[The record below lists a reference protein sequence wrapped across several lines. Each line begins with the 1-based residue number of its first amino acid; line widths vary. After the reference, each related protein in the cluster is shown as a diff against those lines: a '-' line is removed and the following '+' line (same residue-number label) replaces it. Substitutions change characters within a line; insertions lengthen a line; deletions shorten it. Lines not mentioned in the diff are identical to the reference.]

1 MFSGQEEYFQE
12 LLVLVKEEISLY
24 TRYAVR
30 LGEDGR
36 IRHVYNT
43 RLFQEELSN
52 VLEDAFSHMDRKAY
66 RRERKALFARWRE
79 FHDKAYRTIKSGVM
93 LPFEYMLRKLE
104 LTEFEQFMACL
115 AMAPELNR
123 EYERLYCYLQDDL
136 AWRYPSLDLCVKM
149 YTMEE
154 LEQNAMIHQVF
165 ARKEMLCCIFGGKG
179 ASQESELSWRL
190 KLSKDLIDF
199 VFFYE
204 SDLLNRKAEY
214 QLYIPGSGTEAGLN
228 INQETAEAISRRL
241 AENVMGSQ
249 PAKGAVSGQPVKGA
263 AQQKGRLFLLRGPCG
278 SGKKLQIR
286 RAAGSLGFGVL
297 FFDLREAADRSEE
310 QIREAV
316 GEAAVRA
323 VLDRALLA
331 FCHWEA
337 LWAGEKKKRRT
348 AQSILRRA
356 SLFFRDIF
364 LTVEEEPGADALEG
378 EYPFGY
384 QTEEFRMRFPTIQ
397 ERSRLWQEFLAEN
410 MGKQEA
416 FLDAQNLQQD
426 LEAEDPPSLQSPCNR
441 SRNLQQ
447 DSEAES
453 AGETAASL
461 YDRLAAQF
469 DFTPGII
476 REAAESACRQ
486 ARDQAP
492 VLAVRLNP
500 APSDADITNR
510 ERLYPA
516 PPDAGITNRARGQV
530 PVSAALLYQA
540 CQQKISHRLG
550 ERASRVN
557 AAYAWEDLVLEEGPK
572 ELLRQACSQV
582 AYRGK
587 VYEQWGFQD
596 KIAYGRGV
604 SLLFAGPPGT
614 GKTMAA
620 QVIARELNLE
630 LYKVDL
636 SGVLSKYIGETQKNL
651 REIFDEVKKSRSILF
666 FDEADVL
673 FGKRVDVSDARDI
686 SANAQTAYLLQKME
700 EYDGITIL
708 ATNLM
713 QNFDDA
719 YKRRMKYIIRFT
731 FPQKEQRALLWEKVF
746 PRQMPLQ
753 KDIDIPYLSENFEI
767 SGASIKNIAL
777 NAAFIAASRQEI
789 TGMEH
794 IMTALQ
800 QEYEK
805 SGKILGKAELKEYYG
820 YKISI

>member
-1 MFSGQEEYFQE
+1 MNGRVIKKMFSGQEEYFQE
-12 LLVLVKEEISLY
+12 LLTLVKQEISLY
-24 TRYAVR
+24 TKYAVR
-30 LGEDGR
+30 MKEDGR
-36 IRHVYNT
+36 LRHIYNT
-43 RLFQEELSN
+43 KIFKDELSN
-52 VLEDAFSHMDRKAY
+52 VLEDSFSHMSRADYEKE
-66 RRERKALFARWRE
+66 REALFSLWRD
-79 FHDKAYRTIKSGVM
+79 FHEKAYRTIKSGVM
-93 LPFEYMLRKLE
+93 LPFEYLLRKLG
-104 LTEFEQFMACL
+104 LTEPEQYMACL

-123 EYERLYCYLQDDL
+123 EFERMYCYLQDDL

-149 YTMEE
+149 YTMDE
-154 LEQNAMIHQVF
+154 LTENALIHQTFV
-165 ARKEMLCCIFGGKG
+165 RRELLHCIFDRQPAG
-179 ASQESELSWRL
+179 QESGLAWRL
-190 KLSKDLIDF
+190 KLRRDLIDF

-204 SDLLNRKAEY
+204 RDLLGRKAEY
-214 QLYIPGSGTEAGLN
+214 QLKMPDSSNEAGLS
-228 INQETAEAISRRL
+228 INREVAEAIGRRL
-241 AENVMGSQ
+241 DEEDS
-249 PAKGAVSGQPVKGA
+249 KEL
-263 AQQKGRLFLLRGPCG
+263 GRLFLLRGPYG

-286 RAAGSLGFGVL
+286 LAAGALGYSVL
-297 FFDLREAADRSEE
+297 FFDIGEVVNRAEDQML
-310 QIREAV
+310 EAV
-316 GEAAVRA
+316 GDAMVRA
-323 VLDRALLA
+323 VLDRAFLV
-331 FCHWEA
+331 FCHWESI
-337 LWAGEKKKRRT
+337 WSGEKQKRQS
-348 AQSILRRA
+348 AQEILRKA
-356 SLFFRDIF
+356 SLFFRNIF
-364 LTVEEEPGADALEG
+364 LTVEEEPGEDVVKGQYPEG
-378 EYPFGY
+378 YEI
-384 QTEEFRMRFPTIQ
+384 EEFRMRFPSIQ
-397 ERSRLWQEFLAEN
+397 ERSLLWKEFLEGAS
-410 MGKQEA
+410 GQE
-416 FLDAQNLQQD
+416 DA
-426 LEAEDPPSLQSPCNR
+426 A
-441 SRNLQQ
+441 
-447 DSEAES
+447 
-453 AGETAASL
+453 L

-469 DFTPGII
+469 DFTPGVIK
-476 REAAESACRQ
+476 EAAQFALKEAK
-486 ARDQAP
+486 
-492 VLAVRLNP
+492 
-500 APSDADITNR
+500 NR
-510 ERLYPA
+510 GE
-516 PPDAGITNRARGQV
+516 QQ
-530 PVSAALLYQA
+530 VSAALLYRA

-557 AAYAWEDLVLEEGPK
+557 AAYTWDDLVLEDGPK
-572 ELLRQACSQV
+572 ELLRQACGQV

-596 KIAYGRGV
+596 KIAYGRGI

-620 QVIARELNLE
+620 QVLARELNLE

-651 REIFDEVKKSRSILF
+651 KEIFDEVKKSRSILF

-746 PRQMPLQ
+746 PKQMPLQ
-753 KDIDIPYLSENFEI
+753 KDIDISYLADNFEL

-805 SGKILGKAELKEYYG
+805 SGKILGKSELKEYYG
-820 YKISI
+820 YKI

>member
-1 MFSGQEEYFQE
+1 MFLGQEEYFQE
-12 LLVLVKEEISLY
+12 LLALVKEEISLY

-30 LGEDGR
+30 LGKDGR

-66 RRERKALFARWRE
+66 GRERKALFARWRE
-79 FHDKAYRTIKSGVM
+79 FHDKAYHTIKRGVM

-104 LTEFEQFMACL
+104 MTEFEQYMACL

-123 EYERLYCYLQDDL
+123 EFERMYCYLQDDL

-149 YTMEE
+149 YTMKE
-154 LEQNAMIHQVF
+154 LEQNAIIHQVF
-165 ARKEMLCCIFGGKG
+165 ARKEMLCCVFGKKG

-190 KLSKDLIDF
+190 KLSQDLIDF

-214 QLYIPGSGTEAGLN
+214 QLHVFGRGTEVGLN
-228 INQETAEAISRRL
+228 INQQAADSISRRL
-241 AENVMGSQ
+241 AEDLPEAG
-249 PAKGAVSGQPVKGA
+249 G
-263 AQQKGRLFLLRGPCG
+263 QKGRLFLLRGPCG
-278 SGKKLQIR
+278 SGKKLQICK
-286 RAAGSLGFGVL
+286 AAASQGCNVL
-297 FFDLREAADRSEE
+297 FFDLREAEGKSEE
-310 QIREAV
+310 QLQEAV
-316 GEAAVRA
+316 GAAAVRA
-323 VLDRALLA
+323 VLDRAFLA

-337 LWAGEKKKRRT
+337 VWAGEKKKRRS
-348 AQSILRRA
+348 AQAALRRA
-356 SLFFRDIF
+356 FLFFQNIF
-364 LTVEEEPGADALEG
+364 LTAEEEPGKDVMGG

-384 QTEEFRMRFPTIQ
+384 QIEEFRLRFPTIQ

-410 MGKQEA
+410 VRQGEGSLHMQET
-416 FLDAQNLQQD
+416 Q
-426 LEAEDPPSLQSPCNR
+426 R
-441 SRNLQQ
+441 H
-447 DSEAES
+447 SEAS
-453 AGETAASL
+453 V

-476 REAAESACRQ
+476 RKAAESACRQ
-486 ARDQAP
+486 AKEQGREQI
-492 VLAVRLNP
+492 
-500 APSDADITNR
+500 SD
-510 ERLYPA
+510 EFLY
-516 PPDAGITNRARGQV
+516 R
-530 PVSAALLYQA
+530 A

-557 AAYAWEDLVLEEGPK
+557 AAYAWDDLVLEEGPK
-572 ELLRQACSQV
+572 ELLRQACGQV

-731 FPQKEQRALLWEKVF
+731 FPQKEQRAMLWEKVF
-746 PRQMPLQ
+746 PKQMPLQ
-753 KDIDIPYLSENFEI
+753 QDIDIPYLSENFEI
-767 SGASIKNIAL
+767 SGASIKNIVI
-777 NAAFIAASRQEI
+777 NAAFLAASRQEI

-794 IMTALQ
+794 IMAALQ

-820 YKISI
+820 YKITI

>member
-30 LGEDGR
+30 LREDGR

-66 RRERKALFARWRE
+66 RRERKALFARWQE
-79 FHDKAYRTIKSGVM
+79 FHDKAYRTVKSGVM

-154 LEQNAMIHQVF
+154 LEQNAIIHQVF
-165 ARKEMLCCIFGGKG
+165 ARKEMLCCIFGGKE

-190 KLSKDLIDF
+190 KLSRDLIDF

-214 QLYIPGSGTEAGLN
+214 RLYIPGSGTEARLN
-228 INQETAEAISRRL
+228 INQETADVISRRL
-241 AENVMGSQ
+241 AKNISEADG
-249 PAKGAVSGQPVKGA
+249 G
-263 AQQKGRLFLLRGPCG
+263 KGRLFLLRGPCG

-286 RAAGSLGFGVL
+286 RAADSLGLGVL
-297 FFDLREAADRSEE
+297 FFDLREAADRNEE

-337 LWAGEKKKRRT
+337 LWVGEKKKRRT
-348 AQSILRRA
+348 AQAILRRA

-364 LTVEEEPGADALEG
+364 LTVEEEPGVDVLES

-384 QTEEFRMRFPTIQ
+384 QVEEFRMSFPTIQ

-410 MGKQEA
+410 MGKQA
-416 FLDAQNLQQD
+416 APLDEQKPWQN
-426 LEAEDPPSLQSPCNR
+426 
-441 SRNLQQ
+441 
-447 DSEAES
+447 SEAKDI
-453 AGETAASL
+453 GETAASL

-469 DFTPGII
+469 DFTPGVI
-476 REAAESACRQ
+476 REAAAYACRQ
-486 ARDQAP
+486 AKDQ
-492 VLAVRLNP
+492 
-500 APSDADITNR
+500 
-510 ERLYPA
+510 
-516 PPDAGITNRARGQV
+516 GQRQA
-530 PVSAALLYQA
+530 SSALLYQA

-550 ERASRVN
+550 ERASRVH
-557 AAYAWEDLVLEEGPK
+557 AAYAWDDLVLEEGPK

-596 KIAYGRGV
+596 KIAYGRGI

-620 QVIARELNLE
+620 QVLARELNLE

-731 FPQKEQRALLWEKVF
+731 FPQKEQRAQLWEKVF
-746 PRQMPLQ
+746 PGQMPLK
-753 KDIDIPYLSENFEI
+753 KDIDIPYLSENFEL
-767 SGASIKNIAL
+767 SGASIKNIAI

-820 YKISI
+820 YKISV

>member
-1 MFSGQEEYFQE
+1 MTMDDKMIKKMFSGQEEYFQE
-12 LLVLVKEEISLY
+12 LLVLVKREISLY
-24 TRYAVR
+24 TKYAVR
-30 LGEDGR
+30 MKEDGR
-36 IRHVYNT
+36 IRHIYNT
-43 RLFQEELSN
+43 KIFKDELSN
-52 VLEDAFSHMDRKAY
+52 IMEDSFSNMSRADYEK
-66 RRERKALFARWRE
+66 ERGALFSLWE
-79 FHDKAYRTIKSGVM
+79 DFHGRAYHTIKSGVM
-93 LPFEYMLRKLE
+93 LPFEYMIRKLE
-104 LTEFEQFMACL
+104 LTKFEQYMACL

-123 EYERLYCYLQDDL
+123 EFERMYCYLQDDL
-136 AWRYPSLDLCVKM
+136 AWRSPSLDLCVKM
-149 YTMEE
+149 YTMDE
-154 LEQNAMIHQVF
+154 LAESTLVHQTFVRRELLYCVF
-165 ARKEMLCCIFGGKG
+165 DRQTAG
-179 ASQESELSWRL
+179 QESGLAWRL
-190 KLSKDLIDF
+190 KLHRDLIDF
-199 VFFYE
+199 TFFYE
-204 SDLLNRKAEY
+204 SDLLGRKAEY
-214 QLYIPGSGTEAGLN
+214 QLRLSGSSKGMGLS
-228 INQETAEAISRRL
+228 INQETAEAIGRHL
-241 AENVMGSQ
+241 VEDDAEEADTQ
-249 PAKGAVSGQPVKGA
+249 
-263 AQQKGRLFLLRGPCG
+263 GRLFLLRGPYG

-286 RAAGSLGFGVL
+286 LAAGAVGYSVL
-297 FFDLREAADRSEE
+297 FFDIREVVNRRED
-310 QIREAV
+310 QMLEAV
-316 GEAAVRA
+316 GDAVVRA
-323 VLDRALLA
+323 VLDRAFIV
-331 FCHWEA
+331 FCHWESV
-337 LWAGEKKKRRT
+337 WAGEKQKR
-348 AQSILRRA
+348 QSAREMLRKA
-356 SLFFRDIF
+356 SLFFHNIF
-364 LTVEEEPGADALEG
+364 LTVEEEAGEDMMEG
-378 EYPFGY
+378 FYPDGY
-384 QTEEFRMRFPTIQ
+384 RIEEFRMRFPSIQ
-397 ERSRLWQEFLAEN
+397 ERSMLWKEFLA
-410 MGKQEA
+410 G
-416 FLDAQNLQQD
+416 
-426 LEAEDPPSLQSPCNR
+426 R
-441 SRNLQQ
+441 
-447 DSEAES
+447 
-453 AGETAASL
+453 AGPDDTAL

-469 DFTPGII
+469 DFTPGVI
-476 REAAESACRQ
+476 REAAQTACREAENHKERQ
-486 ARDQAP
+486 
-492 VLAVRLNP
+492 V
-500 APSDADITNR
+500 SD
-510 ERLYPA
+510 
-516 PPDAGITNRARGQV
+516 V
-530 PVSAALLYQA
+530 LLYRA

-557 AAYAWEDLVLEEGPK
+557 AAYTWDDLVLEDGPK

-620 QVIARELNLE
+620 QVLAKELNLE

-731 FPQKEQRALLWEKVF
+731 FPQREQRKLLWEKVF

-753 KDIDIPYLSENFEI
+753 KDIDIAYLAENFEL

-777 NAAFIAASRQEI
+777 NAAFIAASRKEN

-820 YKISI
+820 YKI